1 VSAAYDIF
9 GTGKTALKASVGRY
23 VTSQATGTTQGVA
36 PAGQI
41 VQNTSRTWA
50 DANLNYVPD
59 CDLRN
64 PAANGECG
72 AISHRAFGARQVT
85 VNYAD
90 EVLRGWGNRIYNW
103 QTSATLQHELRPGVG
118 VTAGYYR
125 TSFSGLTVTD
135 NLTVAPADYDRYCIT
150 TPADSRLPGGGN
162 QQLCGLY
169 DLNPSK
175 FGLPPNNLVTQS
187 KH

>member
-1 VSAAYDIF
+1 LTVNYGVRYDQHNGYAPASHIDAGLFTPAFDFPEVRDIPDFKDLSPRVSAAYDIF

-64 PAANGECG
+64 AAANGECG
-72 AISHRAFGARQVT
+72 AISNRAFGTRQVT

-103 QTSATLQHELRPGVG
+103 QTSATLQHELRPG
-118 VTAGYYR
+118 
-125 TSFSGLTVTD
+125 
-135 NLTVAPADYDRYCIT
+135 
-150 TPADSRLPGGGN
+150 
-162 QQLCGLY
+162 
-169 DLNPSK
+169 
-175 FGLPPNNLVTQS
+175 
-187 KH
+187 